1 MFLNKMKKK
10 IHKFLIPEGL
20 SSDYSI
26 FVISGYYIHCFAFGY
41 RIKHSNLVLLVLV
54 YSINFI
60 FHLDLRIFK
69 IFSKKT
75 GAFVFKSL
83 HNLCNVLKT
92 LDFILFAD
100 DTKLFYSHKDPNQL
114 TNVLNTELKKL
125 FNWTRANNLFI
136 YILLKN
142 VLKQNK
148 KAIT

>member
-1 MFLNKMKKK
+1 M
-10 IHKFLIPEGL
+10 
-20 SSDYSI
+20 
-26 FVISGYYIHCFAFGY
+26 
-41 RIKHSNLVLLVLV
+41 
-54 YSINFI
+54 
-60 FHLDLRIFK
+60 
-69 IFSKKT
+69 
-75 GAFVFKSL
+75 
-83 HNLCNVLKT
+83 LKT